1 VRELLSNCPPDSLV
15 HELFKRI
22 EDNAA
27 PIFQTFDVSEFVGDD
42 EEPEEE

>member
-1 VRELLSNCPPDSLV
+1 VRELLSHSPPDSLAD
-15 HELFKRI
+15 ELFKRI

-27 PIFQTFDVSEFVGDD
+27 PIFHTIDVSEFVGDA